1 MQVASLR
8 TVMEFVKVES
18 VILGKALPCFGYDM
32 FFRVVCT
39 LVDKGLDM
47 RDEAIGVLK
56 AEFLIYQV
64 SGPLLKQ
71 DHSNTPFL
79 GRNGMRCHEGQS
91 PSHIGSHPLD
101 AVAGCAI
108 LPAAVT

>member
-18 VILGKALPCFGYDM
+18 LILGKALPCFGYDL
-32 FFRVVCT
+32 FFRVVWA

-64 SGPLLKQ
+64 RVTKREVRRPRLKQ
-71 DHSNTPFL
+71 HHSNTLFFQ
-79 GRNGMRCHEGQS
+79 GRNQHEVS
-91 PSHIGSHPLD
+91 
-101 AVAGCAI
+101 
-108 LPAAVT
+108 